1 MDFEAAVWVGISLG
15 APAAAAWA
23 WPRLEGP
30 WRARV
35 ETLRPLARGAH
46 AILPAYLALLRGAVL
61 GRDLG
66 LYGPGAGWVAAGLL
80 AAAGGLGAAF
90 AARRWLTPRVHT
102 THPDS
107 SAGPPPPGSPSRF
120 RRSGPRS
127 GVPVPSPVVALQEE
141 PRWAL
146 YRAAGILWVGSSTL
160 GVALG
165 VGLAGLDAFLAAGAW
180 RAESRS
186 RPGSWSPLLRAGF
199 SGALFLMT
207 RSFWLT
213 AAVQIAVL
221 MLLSGASRR
230 ESEFVGR

>member
-23 WPRLEGP
+23 WPRLKGS
-30 WRARV
+30 WRARA
-35 ETLRPLARGAH
+35 EPLRPLARWAH
-46 AILPAYLALLRGAVL
+46 AILPPYFALLRGAVL

-80 AAAGGLGAAF
+80 AGAAGLGAAF

-102 THPDS
+102 PSPS
-107 SAGPPPPGSPSRF
+107 SNGESPLPGSPIHSRW
-120 RRSGPRS
+120 SAPRS
-127 GVPVPSPVVALQEE
+127 GASVPSPLVALQEE

-146 YRAAGILWVGSSTL
+146 YRAAGILWLGSPTL

-180 RAESRS
+180 RAEARS
-186 RPGSWSPLLRAGF
+186 TPEPWARLLRAGF
-199 SGALFLMT
+199 SGALFFVT
-207 RSFWLT
+207 RRFWLT
-213 AAVQIAVL
+213 AAVQVAILVL
-221 MLLSGASRR
+221 FSGTLRR
-230 ESEFVGR
+230 ESKPGGG